1 MQLLPELCINTRGSK
16 LPLWVNPSPNAAP
29 KAPTSS
35 VVSPGWDG
43 GAQPAAPDR
52 APVEE
57 DDEGDAD
64 GVALLAD
71 ADGLQDPRVPQLG
84 PDHVSLKEPWFLGWG
99 WGEPSATA
107 WADPHPPCAHTLPVP
122 AGQGAQAP
130 AALTFLLLGLMQRTK
145 NGLHL

>member
-1 MQLLPELCINTRGSK
+1 MQLLQELCINTRGSQ

-43 GAQPAAPDR
+43 SAQPAAPDR

-84 PDHVSLKEPWFLGWG
+84 LDHVSLKEPRLLGWG
-99 WGEPSATA
+99 WGEASATA
-107 WADPHPPCAHTLPVP
+107 WANPTYHVLTHSQCQ
-122 AGQGAQAP
+122 QGREHRHQQLSP
-130 AALTFLLLGLMQRTK
+130 SCCWV
-145 NGLHL
+145 